1 MGTRTQLFRWFPLVS
16 KKTAKRRIGYQ
27 LEIDRLEQEL
37 DTVYIKYASAR
48 EAAEMMGVCAT
59 SPDEDGI

>member
-1 MGTRTQLFRWFPLVS
+1 MGIRTQLFRWFPLVS
-16 KKTAKRRIGYQ
+16 KKTTKRRIGYQ